1 MNVKNGL
8 VKKLLLPSAVIVGSV
23 LAAAGI
29 MATAPEVTPTAPQIV
44 PTSVRTM
51 TVEPHPIQLKVKAQ
65 GTVLPNTE
73 SNLISE
79 VPGRIVWM
87 ADAMNAGGFINQG
100 EVLLRLENKDAANTR
115 ERAEAAVK
123 RTQAELE
130 HARFE
135 HQRISSL
142 ATQKLISQSQLENT
156 VRLLKVA
163 EAARQDAQA
172 NFEQSERDFQRTE
185 IQAPFTG
192 VVRQKSVDVGQY
204 LQKGTPIATLYANDA
219 VEVRLPIA
227 DRQLAY
233 LNLPLDQLNNLP
245 PDAQPA
251 VTIRAEFAGQKMLW
265 EGRVVRTDA
274 QIDLSSRMVH
284 LIARVDN
291 STDGMP
297 LTVGLFVDATIEGL
311 KVDDTVSL
319 PRSALRDGNRL
330 LIVSSDNTLH
340 YRAVEPF
347 RLYEDQ
353 VLLRS
358 GLKAGERIC
367 ISPIQTV
374 VEGMSVTPIDNAG

>member
-1 MNVKNGL
+1 VNVKNGL

>member
-1 MNVKNGL
+1 MIL
-8 VKKLLLPSAVIVGSV
+8 KKVVLPGVVILGSV

-29 MATAPEVTPTAPQIV
+29 MATAPEITPSTPQII
-44 PTSVRTM
+44 PTSVRVM
-51 TVEPHPIQLKVKAQ
+51 TVEPRPMQLKVKAQ

-79 VPGRIVWM
+79 VPGRIIWM
-87 ADAMNAGGFINQG
+87 ADSMNAGGFINEG
-100 EVLLRLENKDAANTR
+100 EILLRLENKDAGNTR

-142 ATQKLISQSQLENT
+142 AQQKLISQSQLENA
-156 VRLLKVA
+156 VRLLRVA
-163 EAARQDAQA
+163 EAARQDAEA
-172 NFEQSERDFQRTE
+172 NLEQSVRDFQRTE
-185 IQAPFTG
+185 IRAPFTG
-192 VVRQKSVDVGQY
+192 VVRQKNVDVGQFV
-204 LQKGTPIATLYANDA
+204 QKGTPIATLYANDA

-233 LNLPLDQLNNLP
+233 LNLPLELLNNLP
-245 PDAQPA
+245 EDAQPK
-251 VTIRAEFAGQKMLW
+251 VTIRAEFAGRKMQW
-265 EGRVVRTDA
+265 QGHVVRTDA
-274 QIDLSSRMVH
+274 QIDLTSRMVQ
-284 LIARVDN
+284 LIARVN
-291 STDGMP
+291 NTEGEMP

-311 KVDDTVSL
+311 RVENTVSL

-330 LIVSSDNTLH
+330 LIVDAQDTLH

-353 VLLRS
+353 VLLRE

-367 ISPIQTV
+367 VSPIQTV
-374 VEGMSVTPIDNAG
+374 VEGMAVVPVDNAG

>member
-1 MNVKNGL
+1 MFKKIVLPAL
-8 VKKLLLPSAVIVGSV
+8 VILASV

-29 MATAPEVTPTAPQIV
+29 MATAPEVTPTAPQIQ
-44 PTSVRTM
+44 PTTVRIM
-51 TVEPHPIQLKVKAQ
+51 TVTPKPMQLKVNAQ
-65 GTVLPNTE
+65 GTVLPTTE
-73 SNLISE
+73 SSLISE

-87 ADAMNAGGFINQG
+87 AESMNDGGFFTAG
-100 EVLLRLENKDAANTR
+100 EVLLRLENKDAGNTR

-142 ATQKLISQSQLENT
+142 ADRKLISQSQLENA
-156 VRLLKVA
+156 VRQLRVA
-163 EAARQDAQA
+163 EAARQDAEA
-172 NFEQSERDFQRTE
+172 NLEQSVRDFDRTE
-185 IQAPFTG
+185 IRAPFTG
-192 VVRQKSVDVGQY
+192 VVRQKSVDVGQF
-204 LQKGTPIATLYANDA
+204 LSKGTPIATLYANDA
-219 VEVRLPIA
+219 VEVRLPVA

-245 PDAQPA
+245 ETAQPK
-251 VTIRAEFAGQKMLW
+251 VRIRAEFAGQKLTW

-274 QIDLSSRMVH
+274 QIDLNSRMVH
-284 LIARVDN
+284 LIARVN
-291 STDGMP
+291 NTEGSMP
-297 LTVGLFVDATIEGL
+297 LTVGLFVDAVIEGL
-311 KVDDTVSL
+311 TVDDTVSL

-330 LIVSSDNTLH
+330 LIVDADNTLH
-340 YRAVEPF
+340 YREVEPF

-353 VLLRS
+353 VLLRE

-374 VEGMSVTPIDNAG
+374 VEGMAVVPVAEAG

>member
-1 MNVKNGL
+1 MML
-8 VKKLLLPSAVIVGSV
+8 KKVVVPGIVILGSF

-29 MATAPEVTPTAPQIV
+29 MATAPEITPSTPQVI
-44 PTSVRTM
+44 PTSVRVV
-51 TVEPHPIQLKVKAQ
+51 TVEPRPMQLKVKAQ

-79 VPGRIVWM
+79 VPGRILWM
-87 ADAMNAGGFINQG
+87 SDSMNVGGFINEG
-100 EVLLRLENKDAANTR
+100 DVLLRLENKDAGNTR

-123 RTQAELE
+123 RSQAELE

-142 ATQKLISQSQLENT
+142 AEQKLISQSQLENAL
-156 VRLLKVA
+156 RLLRVA
-163 EAARQDAQA
+163 EAARQDAEA
-172 NFEQSERDFQRTE
+172 NLEQSVRDFQRTE
-185 IQAPFTG
+185 IRAPFTG

-219 VEVRLPIA
+219 VEVRLPVA

-245 PDAQPA
+245 EDAQPR
-251 VTIRAEFAGQKMLW
+251 VTIRAEFAGRKMQW
-265 EGRVVRTDA
+265 QGRVVRTDA
-274 QIDLSSRMVH
+274 QIDLTSRMVQ
-284 LIARVDN
+284 LIARVN
-291 STDGMP
+291 NAEGEMP

-311 KVDDTVSL
+311 TVDNTVSL

-330 LIVSSDNTLH
+330 LVVDAENTMR
-340 YRAVEPF
+340 YRTVEPF

-353 VLLRS
+353 VLLRD

-367 ISPIQTV
+367 VSPIQTV
-374 VEGMSVTPIDNAG
+374 VEGMSVVPVDAG

>member
-1 MNVKNGL
+1 VNVKNGL
-8 VKKLLLPSAVIVGSV
+8 VKKLLLPGVVIVGSV

-51 TVEPHPIQLKVKAQ
+51 TVEPRPIQLKVKAQ

-79 VPGRIVWM
+79 VPGRVVWM
-87 ADAMNAGGFINQG
+87 AEAMNAGGFINQG
-100 EVLLRLENKDAANTR
+100 EVLLRLENKDAGNTR

-142 ATQKLISQSQLENT
+142 ADQKLISQSQLENT

-185 IQAPFTG
+185 IRAPFTG
-192 VVRQKSVDVGQY
+192 VVRQKSVDIGQY

-245 PDAQPA
+245 ADAQPA
-251 VTIRAEFAGQKMLW
+251 VTIRAEFAGQEMLW

-311 KVDDTVSL
+311 KVDNTVSL

-330 LIVSSDNTLH
+330 LLVRSDNTLH

>member
-1 MNVKNGL
+1 
-8 VKKLLLPSAVIVGSV
+8 
-23 LAAAGI
+23 
-29 MATAPEVTPTAPQIV
+29 V

-87 ADAMNAGGFINQG
+87 ADAMNAGRFINQG

>member
-87 ADAMNAGGFINQG
+87 AEAMNAGGFINQG

-135 HQRISSL
+135 HERISSL
-142 ATQKLISQSQLENT
+142 ANQKLISQSQLENT

-265 EGRVVRTDA
+265 EGRVVRTEA

-319 PRSALRDGNRL
+319 PRSALRNGNRL